1 MQRLVHVGLLPAVY
15 RYQALGKVLKQ
26 SRSAKPG
33 GGGGGGSSDDD
44 DDMMLEDK
52 A

>member
-1 MQRLVHVGLLPAVY
+1 MHVALLPAVY

-26 SRSAKPG
+26 SSSAKQ
-33 GGGGGGSSDDD
+33 GGGSSDDD
-44 DDMMLEDK
+44 DNMMLEDK